1 VTQNVIPDV
10 STDEQSQ
17 FKQNLAIQAAL
28 RAVRAS
34 REVLSA
40 DRTYYVRADGA
51 DTNSGLGNTAGAA
64 FLTIQKAVNVA
75 FTALDVSTYNVT
87 LQIADGTYAENVT
100 ISAPC
105 VGTGTLSIKGNSGT
119 PANVVVSPA
128 SGAAF
133 TVSDNAKVT
142 IQDLK
147 TAGATYG
154 IFSRRGAVVTFS
166 NVNFADVVQ
175 QIRAEDGGRIVCSG
189 NYSISAGATSHVAA
203 VNGNVRIQNVT
214 VTLTG
219 TPAFSTCYAII
230 WMNSLALLN
239 GCTFSGSAT
248 GSRYD
253 AYANGVIYTAGAG
266 ATYLPGDSGGTASAG
281 GQYL

>member
-142 IQDLK
+142 IPDLK
-147 TAGATYG
+147 TA
-154 IFSRRGAVVTFS
+154 
-166 NVNFADVVQ
+166 
-175 QIRAEDGGRIVCSG
+175 GGRIVCSG